1 MNMINFRSMIDRML
15 ERVLV
20 TLMGIMVINVLWQVF
35 TRFILKDPSS
45 YTEEF
50 ARYLLVWVGMLG
62 ASYAVGKK
70 LHLAI
75 DILTSK
81 LIAKRKH
88 VSDLFINCSVFVFS
102 FGVIFIGGLNLVSLT
117 LDLQQTSAALQIKLG
132 YIYAVVPLCG
142 LIMMFYSGSS
152 IVESVIKLKEAV

>member
-1 MNMINFRSMIDRML
+1 MNLTDFRFKIDRML
-15 ERVLV
+15 ERTLIA
-20 TLMGIMVINVLWQVF
+20 LMGIMVINVLWQVF

-45 YTEEF
+45 YTEEL
-50 ARYLLVWVGMLG
+50 ARYLLVWLGLLG

-81 LIAKRKH
+81 LIARRKQ
-88 VSDLFINCSVFVFS
+88 VSDIFINCCVFVFS
-102 FGVIFIGGLNLVSLT
+102 FGVIFIGGMNLVSLT

-132 YIYAVVPLCG
+132 YVYSVVPLSG
-142 LIMMFYSGSS
+142 LLMMFYAGSS
-152 IVESVIKLKEAV
+152 IIESIKNFKEVA